1 MDILTPASI
10 WSSADHVEVM
20 PLPQRI
26 AMLVTVIGPP
36 TGFGIGAAILWGRGT
51 IGWPEIM
58 TMVAMYSATGF
69 GVTIGFHR
77 LLTHRSF
84 ETFRPVRLLLA
95 ILGSAAAQGMVIKWC
110 AIHRRHHQESDRE
123 GDPHSPHL
131 HGQPGFR
138 GLIRGLWYAHVGWAF
153 EADKPQLQNS
163 IRDLLADRAMVMV
176 DRLYLLWVAIGLI
189 VPAAVLGLYY
199 QSWNGALAGLVWG
212 GLLRIFIMHHATWSI
227 NSVCHVFGNRPF
239 ASGDH
244 STNNFPIAIV
254 SLGEGW
260 HNNHH
265 AFPNSARH
273 GLRWWQFD
281 SSYIIIRTMSLL
293 GLVWNVRVPSDEAM
307 LAKARRA
314 TVVKS

>member
-1 MDILTPASI
+1 
-10 WSSADHVEVM
+10 
-20 PLPQRI
+20 
-26 AMLVTVIGPP
+26 
-36 TGFGIGAAILWGRGT
+36 
-51 IGWPEIM
+51 
-58 TMVAMYSATGF
+58 MVVMYSATGF

-84 ETFRPVRLLLA
+84 ETFRPLRVLLA
-95 ILGSAAAQGMVIKWC
+95 ILGSAAAQGMAIKWC
-110 AIHRRHHQESDRE
+110 AIHRRHHQESDGE
-123 GDPHSPHL
+123 ADPHSPHL
-131 HGQPGFR
+131 HGQSGFR

-153 EADKPQLQNS
+153 EADKPQLQGS
-163 IRDLLADRAMVMV
+163 VRDLLADRAMVLV

-189 VPAAVLGLYY
+189 VPAAALGLYY
-199 QSWNGALAGLVWG
+199 QTSNGALAGLVWG

-227 NSVCHVFGNRPF
+227 NSVCHVFGSRPF
-239 ASGDH
+239 DSGDH

-281 SSYIIIRTMSLL
+281 SSYIIIKTMSLL
-293 GLVWNVRVPSDEAM
+293 GLVRNVRVPSEEAM
-307 LAKARRA
+307 RAKARRA
-314 TVVKS
+314 AVVK